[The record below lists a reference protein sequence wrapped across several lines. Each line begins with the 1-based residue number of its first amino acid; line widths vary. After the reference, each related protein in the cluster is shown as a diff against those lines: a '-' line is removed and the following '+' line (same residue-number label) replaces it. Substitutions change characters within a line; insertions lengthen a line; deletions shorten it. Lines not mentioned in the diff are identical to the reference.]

1 MAALYYYVP
10 NTRVRWGHAWTGGVF
25 VAAGLEL
32 AKKLLAVYLAKVPTY
47 AMVYGAFAT
56 LPILL
61 IWIYVAWVIVLL
73 GAVIAASLPGL
84 HSAIK
89 QRPRA
94 PGQSFQLALETLQA
108 LDQAR
113 SGVARGLT
121 PAQLAG
127 QLRVTVARLE
137 PVLATLRGLD
147 WAAQLEELQD
157 GTEPRLVLLVDP
169 DATPLA
175 PLLQALL
182 LRREPSTE
190 NLWQIGRLPALLL
203 RDAL

>member
-1 MAALYYYVP
+1 
-10 NTRVRWGHAWTGGVF
+10 
-25 VAAGLEL
+25 
-32 AKKLLAVYLAKVPTY
+32 
-47 AMVYGAFAT
+47 MVYGAFAT

-84 HSAIK
+84 QSVVA
-89 QRPRA
+89 QRQRA

-108 LDQAR
+108 LHQAR

-121 PAQLAG
+121 PAQLAA
-127 QLRVTVARLE
+127 QLRVTVARFE

-147 WAAQLEELQD
+147 WVAPLEEMKD
-157 GTEPRLVLLVDP
+157 GIEPRLVLLVEP
-169 DATPLA
+169 DTTPLA

-190 NLWQIGRLPALLL
+190 NLWKISRLPALLL